1 MIDEETM
8 RRGKFTLDG
17 QMLRHGDFEILK
29 HVMDQVVVFH
39 TEARFDRDEITYF
52 AYHPSFD
59 VLPLGY
65 EYPKYEAIVTVQ
77 GANEASVEWRK
88 AE

>member
-1 MIDEETM
+1 
-8 RRGKFTLDG
+8 
-17 QMLRHGDFEILK
+17 
-29 HVMDQVVVFH
+29 MDQVVVFH

>member
-1 MIDEETM
+1 MIDEE
-8 RRGKFTLDG
+8 RRRLGKFTLDG
-17 QMLRHGDFEILK
+17 QMLRHGDFDILRR
-29 HVMDQVVVFH
+29 VMDQVFVFH

-59 VLPLGY
+59 VLPYGL
-65 EYPKYEAIVTVQ
+65 EYPKYEAIVTTQ
-77 GANEASVEWRK
+77 GANEVSVEWRK